1 MTLPDADKYDVH
13 FDLESEQQQWVSQWI
28 RQSSS
33 WAPPLLTDLSPPLP
47 SRLALLRAERE
58 DKMFPDEV
66 DTPTDTLAKIRF
78 QK

>member
-13 FDLESEQQQWVSQWI
+13 FDLESEQQQWVSRQI
-28 RQSSS
+28 RQNSS
-33 WAPPLLTDLSPPLP
+33 WAPLTFPL
-47 SRLALLRAERE
+47 RLALLRAERE

>member
-1 MTLPDADKYDVH
+1 MMYTLTWRVNNNSEFPGKSAKS
-13 FDLESEQQQWVSQWI
+13 DLTT
-28 RQSSS
+28 
-33 WAPPLLTDLSPPLP
+33 PPA

-66 DTPTDTLAKIRF
+66 DTPIDTLAKIRF